1 MLKLG
6 THKSETIC
14 NNTAIYFYKGDNF
27 MKITVSL
34 IKADVGG
41 LAGHSRVHPQ
51 LKDEAKL
58 VLERAKNQSKII
70 DYHVTSVG
78 DDLELIMT
86 HKKGVDSEL
95 IHGLAWDAFLKATE
109 MAKKLKLYGAG
120 QDLLKDSFSGNL
132 KGMGPGV
139 AELEFEERK
148 SEPLAAFM
156 MDKTEPGA
164 FNLPIFKIFADPFNT
179 PGLVIDPNMHDGFIF
194 EIWDVINHK
203 KVFLKT
209 PEEVYDILALI
220 GSKTRYVIKRVFPLT
235 KKEMGKEAVAVVS
248 TDILHEIAGKYVG
261 KDDPVAMVRAQ
272 AGLPAMG
279 EILEAFSFPHLVS
292 GWMRGSHNGPMM
304 PVSVIDA
311 TPSRFDG
318 PPRIIGLGFQL
329 AEGKLVG
336 PADLLGDKAFD
347 GARQLALQITDYM
360 RRNGPFEPH
369 RLPEPEMEYTTLPSI
384 QKKLQSRMVDL

>member
-1 MLKLG
+1 
-6 THKSETIC
+6 
-14 NNTAIYFYKGDNF
+14 
-27 MKITVSL
+27 MKVTVSL

-51 LKDEAKL
+51 LKDDARLLLEEAKKL
-58 VLERAKNQSKII
+58 GKII

-86 HKKGVDSEL
+86 HRNGENSPYVHE
-95 IHGLAWDAFLKATE
+95 LAWNAFIKATAT
-109 MAKKLKLYGAG
+109 AKKLKLYGAG

-139 AELEFEERK
+139 AEFEIEERK
-148 SEPLAAFM
+148 SEPIVAFM

-164 FNLPIFKIFADPFNT
+164 FNLPIFKMFADPFNT
-179 PGLVIDPNMHDGFIF
+179 PGLVIDPQMHDGFKF
-194 EIWDVINHK
+194 EVWDAIDHK
-203 KVFLKT
+203 KIYLKT
-209 PEEVYDILALI
+209 PEETYDLLALI
-220 GSKTRYVIKRVFPLT
+220 GSKSRYLIKRVFSASDERDQNEPI
-235 KKEMGKEAVAVVS
+235 AVIS

-261 KDDPVAMVRAQ
+261 KDDPAGLVRAQ

-279 EILEAFSFPHLVS
+279 EVLEPFTFPHMVS
-292 GWMRGSHNGPMM
+292 GWMRGSHNGPIM
-304 PVSVIDA
+304 PVSVQDA

-318 PPRIIGLGFQL
+318 PPRVIGLGFQL

-347 GARQLALQITDYM
+347 GARQLSTQVADYI

-369 RLPEPEMEYTTLPSI
+369 RLPEEEMEYTNLPKV

>member
-1 MLKLG
+1 
-6 THKSETIC
+6 
-14 NNTAIYFYKGDNF
+14 
-27 MKITVSL
+27 MKVTMSL

-51 LKDEAKL
+51 LKDDAKL
-58 VLERAKNQSKII
+58 ILEAAKGEEKII

-78 DDLELIMT
+78 DDLQLIIT
-86 HKKGVDSEL
+86 HKNGENSSYVHE
-95 IHGLAWDAFLKATE
+95 LAWKAFLKATE
-109 MAKKLKLYGAG
+109 TAKKLKLYGAG

-139 AELEFEERK
+139 AEFEIEERR
-148 SEPLAAFM
+148 SEPVVAFM

-164 FNLPIFKIFADPFNT
+164 FNLPIFKMFADPFNT
-179 PGLVIDPNMHDGFIF
+179 PGLVIDPNMHEGFEF
-194 EIWDVINHK
+194 EIWDVIDHK
-203 KVFLKT
+203 KLFLKT

-220 GSKTRYVIKRVFPLT
+220 GSKSRYIIKRVYPGGAKNS
-235 KKEMGKEAVAVVS
+235 KKEPVAVVS

-261 KDDPVAMVRAQ
+261 KDDPAALVRAQ

-279 EILEAFSFPHLVS
+279 EILEAFTFPHLVS
-292 GWMRGSHNGPMM
+292 GWMRGSHNGPLM
-304 PVSVIDA
+304 PVSVQDA

-318 PPRIIGLGFQL
+318 PPRVIGLGFQL

-336 PADLLGDKAFD
+336 PADLLADKAFD
-347 GARQLALQITDYM
+347 GARLLANQIADYI

-369 RLPEPEMEYTTLPSI
+369 RLPEQEMEYTTLPQV

>member
-1 MLKLG
+1 
-6 THKSETIC
+6 
-14 NNTAIYFYKGDNF
+14 

-51 LKDEAKL
+51 LKDEARL
-58 VLERAKNQSKII
+58 VLEQAKNQSKII

-86 HKKGVDSEL
+86 HKNGADSEYV
-95 IHGLAWDAFLKATE
+95 HSLAWDAFIKATE
-109 MAKKLKLYGAG
+109 TAKKLKLYGAG

-148 SEPLAAFM
+148 SEPIAAFM

-164 FNLPIFKIFADPFNT
+164 FNLPMYKIFADPFNT
-179 PGLVIDPNMHDGFIF
+179 PGLVIDPNMHDGFTF
-194 EIWDVINHK
+194 EIWDTIQHK
-203 KVFLKT
+203 KVFLRT
-209 PEEVYDILALI
+209 PEETYDILALI
-220 GSKTRYVIKRVFPLT
+220 GSKGRYVIKRVFPAEST
-235 KKEMGKEAVAVVS
+235 GMSKEAVAVVS

-279 EILEAFSFPHLVS
+279 EILEAFTFPHLVS
-292 GWMRGSHNGPMM
+292 GWMRGSHNGPIM
-304 PVSVIDA
+304 PVAVADA

-318 PPRIIGLGFQL
+318 PPRVIGLGFQI

-336 PADLLGDKAFD
+336 PADLLADKAFD
-347 GARQLALQITDYM
+347 GARQTATMIADYM

-369 RLPEPEMEYTTLPSI
+369 RLPEHEMEYTTLPDI
-384 QKKLQSRMVDL
+384 QKKLHSRMVDL

>member
-1 MLKLG
+1 MKV
-6 THKSETIC
+6 TI
-14 NNTAIYFYKGDNF
+14 
-27 MKITVSL
+27 SL

-58 VLERAKNQSKII
+58 VLEQAKNEGVLI

-78 DDLELIMT
+78 DDLQLIMT
-86 HKKGVDSEL
+86 HKQGIDNERVHK
-95 IHGLAWDAFLKATE
+95 LAWDAFLKATE
-109 MAKKLKLYGAG
+109 VAKKLKLYGAG

-132 KGMGPGV
+132 KGMGPGI
-139 AELEFEERK
+139 AEMEFEERK
-148 SEPLAAFM
+148 SEPVVAFM

-164 FNLPIFKIFADPFNT
+164 FNLPIFKMFADPFNT
-179 PGLVIDPNMHDGFIF
+179 PGLIIDPAMHDGFIF
-194 EIWDVINHK
+194 EIWDVVAHK
-203 KVFLKT
+203 KMMLRAPAET
-209 PEEVYDILALI
+209 YDLLALI
-220 GSKTRYVIKRVFPLT
+220 GSKSRYIIKRVFPS
-235 KKEMGKEAVAVVS
+235 KNDKEPVAVVS

-261 KDDPVAMVRAQ
+261 KDDPVALVRAQ

-292 GWMRGSHNGPMM
+292 GWMRGSHNGPLM
-304 PVSVIDA
+304 PVSIQDA

-318 PPRIIGLGFQL
+318 PPRVIGLGFQL
-329 AEGKLVG
+329 AEGRLIG

-347 GARQLALQITDYM
+347 GARQLAGQIADYL

-369 RLPEPEMEYTTLPSI
+369 RLPEAEMEYTSLPEI